1 MEVTK
6 PTRIVKTQALQ
17 GMLCNL
23 YLVCDRIDFI
33 ENTLTEITKSESY
46 KILHLDD
53 NYEFIVFSCR
63 LADVRHMILDFC
75 KPLQDKLEKLV
86 KKYHDKE
93 LNRKKKRRF
102 KITIEEKT

>member
-23 YLVCDRIDFI
+23 FLVCDRIGFI
-33 ENTLTEITKSESY
+33 EKTLTEITKSESY

-53 NYEFIVFSCR
+53 KDECVVFSCR
-63 LADVRHMILDFC
+63 MATVRHMILDFC
-75 KPLQDKLEKLV
+75 KPLNDKLEKLV

-93 LNRKKKRRF
+93 LKRKKKRRF

>member
-17 GMLCNL
+17 GMLCDL
-23 YLVCDRIDFI
+23 YFVCDRIGFI
-33 ENTLTEITKSESY
+33 EKTLTEITMSKSY
-46 KILHLDD
+46 KILHLNDK
-53 NYEFIVFSCR
+53 NECIVFSCR
-63 LADVRHMILDFC
+63 LATVRHMILDFC

-86 KKYHDKE
+86 KKYYDKE

-102 KITIEEKT
+102 KITIKEKK